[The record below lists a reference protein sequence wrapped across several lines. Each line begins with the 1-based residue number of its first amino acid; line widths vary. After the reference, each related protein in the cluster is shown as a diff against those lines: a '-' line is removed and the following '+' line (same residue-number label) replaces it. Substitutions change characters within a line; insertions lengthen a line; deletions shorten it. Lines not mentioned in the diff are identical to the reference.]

1 MGRIQSGLRGSRR
14 NGRRRRGGGRAEVKP
29 MESVANLVDIMLVF
43 ACGLMV
49 AIIIYWNVDLNHI
62 VNIIDQDQLV
72 EITDSETIEENQAA
86 ISDYDNLGTAIEDP
100 NTGKMLVVDGENI
113 DSGQD
118 EAEKD
123 GKGGGGGENGSKNG
137 SNLD

>member
-1 MGRIQSGLRGSRR
+1 
-14 NGRRRRGGGRAEVKP
+14 

>member
-1 MGRIQSGLRGSRR
+1 MSRIQSGLREGRR
-14 NGRRRRGGGRAEVKP
+14 DGRRRRGGGRAEVKP

-118 EAEKD
+118 EAEKN
-123 GKGGGGGENGSKNG
+123 GKGGGGENGSKNG